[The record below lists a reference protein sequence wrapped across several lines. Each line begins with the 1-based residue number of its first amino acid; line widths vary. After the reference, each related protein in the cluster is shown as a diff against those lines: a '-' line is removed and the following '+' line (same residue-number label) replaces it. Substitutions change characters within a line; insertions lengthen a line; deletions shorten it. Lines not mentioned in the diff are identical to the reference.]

1 MKFRKTASSV
11 LAVAMSVA
19 FIASVYVP
27 YIENQS
33 LVSYAS
39 EGINVAEHTPEEI
52 KQYIDAHPFDMQAQP
67 VYTVQPSTTAPY
79 EIGELDNAT
88 KENAL
93 NALNCMRYIAGLP
106 EVTLNEEYGRLAQ
119 AAAFVNSVNGSSSHY
134 PQQPAGVP
142 DDIYQ
147 LGRTGASESNL
158 CSGDLQKL
166 AKAILVYMNDSDSKN
181 ISRVGHRRWCLN
193 PTMATTGFG
202 VIGNMSAMYVLDSN
216 RRKTESNVCWPAQ
229 NMPIEYFSTMKTYQ
243 NLPAWSIS
251 LNKNLFKDYVEV
263 NLVRTSDMKEWN
275 FSTLSAD
282 GDFYVDNG
290 YYAEPG
296 CIIFRPSDISYNDG
310 DKFDVKI
317 TTEDSTIEYSVNFFS
332 LSSVKKNEAVK
343 TSIGNVNGDY
353 YIDSVDASIV
363 LDEYANYSTGRTSIL
378 NDEQKKC
385 ADVNKDGLIDANDA
399 TKILE
404 YYSYI
409 STNDNPLSMENWL

>member
-1 MKFRKTASSV
+1 MKFRKIVSSV
-11 LAVAMSVA
+11 LAAAMSVV
-19 FIASVYVP
+19 FTASVYVP

-39 EGINVAEHTPEEI
+39 EGINVAERTPEEI
-52 KQYIDAHPFDMQAQP
+52 YEYIESHPFDMQSQP

-79 EIGELDNAT
+79 EIGKLDSAT
-88 KENAL
+88 EENAL
-93 NALNCMRYIAGLP
+93 NSLNSIRYIAGLP
-106 EVTLNEEYGRLAQ
+106 EVTLDDEYSRLVQ
-119 AAAFVNSVNGSSSHY
+119 AAVFINYINGSLSHY
-134 PQQPAGVP
+134 PEQPADVP

-147 LGRTGASESNL
+147 LGKTGASSSNL
-158 CSGDLQKL
+158 SRGTSRYNL
-166 AKAILVYMNDSDSKN
+166 AQCVINGYMYDSDSSN

-193 PTMATTGFG
+193 PSMAKTGFG
-202 VIGNMSAMYVLDSN
+202 TVGNTSGMYSIDRS
-216 RRKTESNVCWPAQ
+216 RSKTESNVCWPAQ
-229 NMPIEYFSTMKTYQ
+229 NMPTDYFSSSA
-243 NLPAWSIS
+243 AWSIS
-251 LNKNLFKDYVEV
+251 LNKSLFEDYVEV

-275 FSTLSAD
+275 FSTSSAD

-332 LSSVKKNEAVK
+332 LSSVKNEDTG
-343 TSIGNVNGDY
+343 TSVGDVNDDG
-353 YIDSVDASIV
+353 YINSVDASIV
-363 LDEYANYSTGRTSIL
+363 LEEYANYSTGEINIL

-404 YYSYI
+404 YYSYS
-409 STNDNPLSMENWL
+409 STNDNPLSMEDWL